1 MRKILYCDLKKEY
14 RSIKKEI
21 DDAIERVFVSGNFIL
36 GREVEVLENDF
47 AKYCNSR
54 FGIGVASGT
63 EALYISLLAC
73 DIQPGDEVIT
83 VANAGVPTVCAITL
97 TGAKPVFADI

>member
-1 MRKILYCDLKKEY
+1 
-14 RSIKKEI
+14 
-21 DDAIERVFVSGNFIL
+21 
-36 GREVEVLENDF
+36 
-47 AKYCNSR
+47 
-54 FGIGVASGT
+54 GT

-97 TGAKPVFADI
+97 TGAKPVFADIKPESYTIDVSKI